1 MQCQFNLTGQTAL
14 QCLCILFN
22 LYWPYCIAVPTCASF
37 TRMVN
42 VELYLELSLKLN
54 SLLYLPYCP
63 AVPNDRSL
71 LARLPWAV
79 PFDAGT
85 DQARSPCSRA
95 WDVGGASWIGSSGY
109 PAVVHPHWPDC
120 YAVPPFVFRLLQGC
134 NQSVVMSFLRD

>member
-1 MQCQFNLTGQTAL
+1 MPLHSLLARPHRSAFVSCSIFTGHTAL
-14 QCLCILFN
+14 QCRHVAI
-22 LYWPYCIAVPTCASF
+22 F

-79 PFDAGT
+79 PFDAGA
-85 DQARSPCSRA
+85 DRARSPCSRA

-109 PAVVHPHWPDC
+109 PAVVHVYWPDC
-120 YAVPPFVFRLLQGC
+120 YAVPQFLFRLLQGC